1 MNQSNPSI
9 VIFGAGN
16 IGRGFI
22 GQLFSQAKYEVIFVD
37 AVESLVG
44 ALNEAGQYPI
54 FLVSEEGNQD
64 LMIGPVRALLISDQ
78 DAVNE
83 AVAAADIMATAV
95 GVPILPHIAGPIAKA
110 LQYRSLSDNI
120 APLDILVCE
129 NKMDAA
135 EYLKKL
141 ILSENPSLDALL
153 EDKIGFVETSIGRMV
168 PVLSAEDRKKYP
180 LMVRTEPYMELPVDA
195 AGFKGAIPAIPT
207 LIPFAPFHYYHQRK
221 LYIHNMGHALTA
233 YLGWLIGCGTIAQ
246 AIEVP
251 EIRALAEHAMRQVGE
266 ALSKEYGVP
275 MAELEA
281 HIQDLLH
288 RFANRQLGDN
298 VQRVG
303 RDPMR
308 KLSPDDRLVG
318 SLLYTLS
325 QGIEPFYIAAG
336 IAAAFQFLPEDDSSA
351 EELSEMV
358 RRDGLEQVLKSYCLI
373 TGSETL
379 DHWRHLILAQDALLR
394 VLQNENKRGSQ
405 K

>member
-44 ALNEAGQYPI
+44 VLNETGQYPI
-54 FLVSEEGNQD
+54 HLVSEEGNQD
-64 LMIGPVRALLISDQ
+64 LMIGPVRAMVISDQ
-78 DAVNE
+78 NAVNE
-83 AVAAADIMATAV
+83 AVASADIMATAV
-95 GVPILPHIAGPIAKA
+95 GVPILACIAGPIAKA
-110 LQYRSLSDNI
+110 LYYRSLSNNSS
-120 APLDILVCE
+120 PLDILVCE

-141 ILSENPSLDALL
+141 ILSEDSSLGTLL
-153 EDKIGFVETSIGRMV
+153 EEKTGFVETSIGRMV

-195 AGFKGAIPAIPT
+195 AGFKGNIPAIAT

-233 YLGWLIGCGTIAQ
+233 YLGWLIGCSTIAQ
-246 AIEVP
+246 AIEIS
-251 EIRALAEHAMRQVGE
+251 EIRSLTEHAMRQVGE
-266 ALSKEYGVP
+266 ALSKECGVP

-288 RFANRQLGDN
+288 RFANRQLGDT
-298 VQRVG
+298 VERVG

-308 KLSPDDRLVG
+308 KLAPDDRLVG

-325 QGIEPFYIAAG
+325 QGIEPFYIATG
-336 IAAAFQFLPEDDSSA
+336 IAAAFQFLPEDDSRAA
-351 EELSEMV
+351 ELAEMV
-358 RRDGLEQVLKSYCLI
+358 RRDGLDQVLKSYCQI
-373 TGSETL
+373 SGSETL
-379 DHWRHLILAQDALLR
+379 DHWRQMILAQDALLGI
-394 VLQNENKRGSQ
+394 LQSKNKRGSQ
-405 K
+405 